1 MTEAPAPAGG
11 VMGEIDLGGY
21 ISKAWKVWTADLVL
35 FVVGYLIVLAIILGS
50 MIVIIGPIFVAGPL
64 VIGYIRVVQKRM
76 NGEPAA
82 IGDIFAG
89 FKEFSRGLVFMLLLV
104 LIALAVTIPLMIVAF
119 VLSWIPCL
127 GQIVTFALQIA
138 VSLGLQTLLFFA
150 WPLVALS
157 ENTPMDCIKK
167 SINFGLAHFWPLLIL
182 SFVTG
187 LISGAG
193 SIAFCVGVVFSASL
207 AIVINL
213 VAYKEFYLPKS
224 QPAA

>member
-1 MTEAPAPAGG
+1 
-11 VMGEIDLGGY
+11 MGEIDLGGY

-35 FVVGYLIVLAIILGS
+35 FVVGYLIVTAIVVVS
-50 MIVIIGPIFVAGPL
+50 MLVIIGPIFVLGPL
-64 VIGYIRVVQKRM
+64 GIGFIRVVQKRL

-89 FKEFSRGLVFMLLLV
+89 FQQFSRGLVFVLLL
-104 LIALAVTIPLMIVAF
+104 LLLGLAVAIPLMIVAF

-138 VSLGLQTLLFFA
+138 VSLGLQTVLFFA

-157 ENTPMDCIKK
+157 EDTPMDCIKK
-167 SINFGLAHFWPLLIL
+167 SITFAMAHFWPLLIL

-193 SIAFCVGVVFSASL
+193 IIAFCVGVLFTASL

-213 VAYKEFYLPKS
+213 VAYKEFCLPKS

>member
-21 ISKAWKVWTADLVL
+21 ISKAWKLVTADLML
-35 FVVGYLIVLAIILGS
+35 FVVGYLIVTAIVIGS
-50 MIVIIGPIFVAGPL
+50 MLVIIGPIFVLGPL
-64 VIGYIRVVQKRM
+64 GIGFIRVVQKRM

-89 FKEFSRGLVFMLLLV
+89 FQQFSRGLVFVLLLLV
-104 LIALAVTIPLMIVAF
+104 LGLAVAIPLVIVAI
-119 VLSWIPCL
+119 VLNFIPCL
-127 GQIVTFALQIA
+127 GQVVAFVLQIA
-138 VSLGLQTLLFFA
+138 VSLGMQTVLFFA

-157 ENTPMDCIKK
+157 EDTPMDCIKK
-167 SINFGLAHFWPLLIL
+167 SITFALAHFWPLLIL

-187 LISGAG
+187 LIGGAG
-193 SIAFCVGVVFSASL
+193 MIACGVGILFTAPL
-207 AIVINL
+207 AIAINL
-213 VAYKEFYLPKS
+213 VAYKEYYLAKS

>member
-11 VMGEIDLGGY
+11 VMGEVDLGGY
-21 ISKAWKVWTADLVL
+21 ISKAWKLVTADLVL
-35 FVVGYLIVLAIILGS
+35 FVVGYLIVSAIILGS
-50 MIVIIGPIFVAGPL
+50 LIVIIGPLFVAGPL
-64 VIGYIRVVQKRM
+64 GIGFIRVVQKRM
-76 NGEPAA
+76 DGEPAA

-89 FKEFSRGLVFMLLLV
+89 FQQFSRGLVFVLLLV
-104 LIALAVTIPLMIVAF
+104 LIGLAVAIPLMIVAF

-138 VSLGLQTLLFFA
+138 VSLALQTVLFFA

-157 ENTPMDCIKK
+157 QDTPMDCIKK
-167 SINFGLAHFWPLLIL
+167 SITFALAHFWPLLVVA
-182 SFVTG
+182 FVTG

-193 SIAFCVGVVFSASL
+193 MIACGVGVLFTAPL
-207 AIVINL
+207 AIGISL

-224 QPAA
+224 QAAA